1 MTDPL
6 RELLDR
12 QAIVDLTIA
21 YTYAL
26 DTKSWD
32 DLDRV
37 FLADATA
44 DLTEPLGDREAI
56 KARIRR
62 ALEHLDVS
70 QHMVSNHEIR
80 IDGDDATC
88 RCYLQAQHVRQAAPG
103 SPNFIVAGRYDD
115 RLVRTADGWRIRHR
129 ILEIMW
135 TDGNPQVARGRD

>member
-1 MTDPL
+1 MSDSL
-6 RELLDR
+6 SELLDR
-12 QAIVDLTIA
+12 QSIVDLTIA

-26 DTKSWD
+26 DTKNWD

-44 DLTEPLGDREAI
+44 DLTEPLADRDAI
-56 KARIRR
+56 KARVRR

-80 IDGDDATC
+80 VDGDEATC
-88 RCYLQAQHVRQAAPG
+88 RCYLQAQHVRQAAAG
-103 SPNFIVAGRYDD
+103 SPNFIVAGRYED
-115 RLVRTADGWRIRHR
+115 RLVRTPEGWRIAHR
-129 ILEIMW
+129 ILHVMW